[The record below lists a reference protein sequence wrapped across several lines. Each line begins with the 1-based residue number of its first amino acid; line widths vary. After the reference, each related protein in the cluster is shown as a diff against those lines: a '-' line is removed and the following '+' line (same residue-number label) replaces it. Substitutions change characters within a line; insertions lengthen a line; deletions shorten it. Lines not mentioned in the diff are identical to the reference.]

1 MAEGSRQL
9 VEVDGRRLR
18 LTNLDKVMYPETGT
32 TKGEVIS
39 YYAEIAPVM
48 VPLVAGRPVTRKRW
62 VHGVGT
68 TDDPAQPF
76 FEKNLAEHAPEWVRR
91 GVIEHS
97 DGPKTY
103 PIAGDRATLVW
114 LAQQAAL
121 ELHVP
126 QWRFDAQGG
135 AANPDRMVFDLDP
148 GEGMGLA
155 ECAEVA
161 RLVRDLIAGM
171 GLEAMP
177 VTSGSKGIHLY
188 AALDGSQTS
197 QQVSEVAHE
206 LARALEADHPEL
218 IVSSMRK
225 SLRTSRVLI
234 DWSQNNGKKT
244 TIAPYSLR
252 GRARPTVASPR
263 TWQELDDPGLRHL
276 EASEVL
282 TRVAEGGDP
291 MVAMADA
298 SGPGPLATYLS
309 MRRPGRTPE
318 PMPDPGGRVAT
329 KERIETTAPGLDT
342 RAPSSLATRPTEPRF
357 VIQEHHARRLHFDLR
372 LERDGVLKSWAVP
385 KGVPETSGVNHLAV
399 QTEDHPM
406 EYATFEG
413 TIPAGEYG
421 AGSMTIWD
429 TGTYATEKWRDDE
442 VIVDLE
448 GQPGGPLAGIV
459 RVALI
464 RTDGSGEKSSWLLH
478 RMKDQRP
485 GHWGRSAGRAV
496 DRVGAPAPYRDLA
509 SDGGGRVSRPADAEG
524 LDTVA
529 ALPTR
534 PAKAKVGAIRE
545 RPMLAT
551 PGTIGL
557 LARGDWALEWKWD
570 GIRVLA
576 RVEGGGV
583 RLMSRNG
590 IDITERYPELARLP
604 EVIAGDA
611 LVDGEIVALDADGRP
626 DFGRLQERMGLTK
639 PREIAAVATSV
650 PVRLLLFDVLEID
663 GASVMAEPYR
673 ARRARLTDLV
683 SRVPGVP
690 VEVPPAAEGTPAEA
704 YDESRLLGL
713 EGIVAKRPGSAYRP
727 GARSD
732 EWVKLKLTRTQEVV
746 IGGYRRGVGTRE
758 GRIRSL
764 LVGIPAEG
772 GPEHGLDYVG
782 RVGSGLREQDLDRLL
797 ARFTETIRADA
808 PFRDVPAADAAD
820 AVWVR
825 PELVGEI
832 EFSGWTATGV
842 ARHPRWRGMRSDKRP
857 EEVRREDEAY
867 PEIGEGSS

>member
-18 LTNLDKVMYPETGT
+18 LTNLEKVMYPETGT

-39 YYAEIAPVM
+39 YYAEIASVM

-68 TDDPAQPF
+68 ADDPAQPF

-91 GVIEHS
+91 GVIQHS

-135 AANPDRMVFDLDP
+135 ATNPDRMVFDLDP

-197 QQVSEVAHE
+197 QQVSDVAHE
-206 LARALEADHPEL
+206 LARALEADHPDL

-225 SLRTSRVLI
+225 TLRTSRVLI

-252 GRARPTVASPR
+252 GRSRPTVAAPR
-263 TWQELDDPGLRHL
+263 TWEELDDPGLRHL

-282 TRVAEGGDP
+282 ARAADGVDP
-291 MVAMADA
+291 MRAITER
-298 SGPGPLATYLS
+298 SHGGPLSEYLS
-309 MRRPGRTPE
+309 MRSTGKTPE
-318 PMPDPGGRVAT
+318 PMPASTWGAAS
-329 KERIETTAPGLDT
+329 APGDDS
-342 RAPSSLATRPTEPRF
+342 ARF

-429 TGTYATEKWRDDE
+429 TGTYATEKWRDEE
-442 VIVDLE
+442 VIIDLD
-448 GQPGGPLAGIV
+448 GQPGGPLGGVV

-485 GHWGRSAGRAV
+485 HARVEEARQRRLETAGDDEGFATRPPAS
-496 DRVGAPAPYRDLA
+496 GAP
-509 SDGGGRVSRPADAEG
+509 RPAM
-524 LDTVA
+524 
-529 ALPTR
+529 
-534 PAKAKVGAIRE
+534 IRE

-551 PGTIGL
+551 PGTVGM

-604 EVIAGDA
+604 EVIDGDA
-611 LVDGEIVALDADGRP
+611 LVDGEIVALDAEGRP

-639 PREIAAVATSV
+639 PREIAAVAASV
-650 PVRLLLFDVLEID
+650 PVRLLLFDVLEVD
-663 GASVMAEPYR
+663 GASVVAEPYR
-673 ARRARLTDLV
+673 ARRARLAELAR
-683 SRVPGVP
+683 RVPGVP
-690 VEVPPAAEGTPAEA
+690 VEVPPAAEGTPADA
-704 YDESRLLGL
+704 LDESRMLGL

-727 GARSD
+727 GARTD
-732 EWVKLKLTRTQEVV
+732 EWVKLKVTRTQEVV
-746 IGGYRRGVGTRE
+746 IGGYRRGVGTRT

-764 LVGIPAEG
+764 LVGIPGARG
-772 GPEHGLDYVG
+772 LEHGLEYAG
-782 RVGSGLREQDLDRLL
+782 RVGSGLGEKELDRLL
-797 ARFTETIRADA
+797 ATFSETEQPDA
-808 PFRDVPAADAAD
+808 PFLDVPAADAAD

-825 PELVGEI
+825 PGLVGEI
-832 EFSGWTATGV
+832 EFSGWTGTGV
-842 ARHPRWRGMRSDKRP
+842 ARHPRWRGLRTDIDP
-857 EEVRREDEAY
+857 ADVRREE
-867 PEIGEGSS
+867 